1 MAITHSSRIFEAG
14 DATTLYVTIPAG
26 IVSDSQFP
34 FTADDAVTV
43 TIDGDRL
50 LITSTDVAEETV

>member
-1 MAITHSSRIFEAG
+1 MATSKPSRIFKSG
-14 DATTLYVTIPAG
+14 DATTLYLTIPAQ

-34 FTADDAVTV
+34 FESDDRVSV

-50 LITSTDVAEETV
+50 VVTPVEDTE

>member
-1 MAITHSSRIFEAG
+1 MTSTKPSRIFASG

-34 FTADDAVTV
+34 FDADDDVRV

-50 LITSTDVAEETV
+50 VVTAEEGQR